1 MEESRLL
8 LVGGLLLAVGLLA
21 SLVATRLRIPG
32 LVLFLGIGML
42 VGSDG
47 LGWIDFADY
56 ELARDLGILALVLIL
71 FEGGLSAGVSEI
83 RPVLGSAVSL
93 ATVGT
98 ILTAIITGLA
108 AAWIFDLDLLEGML
122 IGSIVAATDSAA
134 IFALLRGSTLKRK
147 LARML
152 EGESG
157 TNDPVAVVLVLG
169 FIAWI
174 EDPAYGL
181 GEFAILFA
189 EEIGIGA
196 VVGVAVGAGAVFAF
210 RKARLATGGLY
221 PVASLA
227 TVGIAFGLADVL
239 HGSGFLSVYLV
250 GLALGSGSIP
260 GRQTIVTFHDGLA
273 WVAQLG
279 VFLILGLLV
288 FPSQL
293 PEYALQGTALALVL
307 CFVARPLAVFVA
319 TVWSRIPVGDTVVL
333 GWAGLRGAVPVVL
346 ATFPVIEGVP
356 EAVDYFNIVFFIV
369 LFSTILQGT
378 TFLPLAGRL
387 GATANEDPLA
397 RPVTEIG
404 SIRRLGADMVEVR
417 IREGDACVGHRVR
430 DLGLPRE
437 ALVNVLVRGDKAL
450 PPRGSTRL
458 EAGDMLHMIVRR
470 ELVGSLEPILQ
481 RWRAGPVGPV
491 GRPQRILP
499 GTAPIFTSRPWT
511 EADGDPLDPAAVL
524 GLPVVERLRRRW
536 DVPGA
541 VVVLQDGR
549 LAVTGP
555 RLVVGS
561 RDQIQNYAR
570 RIMRQTSEDDDDE
583 RAWWR
588 DVLSE
593 AAL

>member
-8 LVGGLLLAVGLLA
+8 LVGGLLLAVGILA
-21 SLVATRLRIPG
+21 SLVANRLRVPG

-47 LGWIDFADY
+47 LGWVDFADY
-56 ELARDLGILALVLIL
+56 ELARDLGVIALALIL
-71 FEGGLSAGVSEI
+71 FEGGLSAGISEI
-83 RPVLGSAVSL
+83 RPVLGTAISL
-93 ATVGT
+93 ATLGT
-98 ILTAIITGLA
+98 ILTAVITGFA
-108 AAWIFDLDLLEGML
+108 AVWIFDFGVLEGML
-122 IGSIVAATDSAA
+122 LGSIVAATDSAA
-134 IFALLRGSTLKRK
+134 IFSLLRGSTLKRR

-157 TNDPVAVVLVLG
+157 TNDPVAVVLVIG
-169 FIAWI
+169 FIEWI
-174 EDPAYGL
+174 ENPGYGITDL
-181 GEFAILFA
+181 AVLMA
-189 EEIGIGA
+189 EELVIGA
-196 VVGVAVGAGAVFAF
+196 VVGVAVGAAAVAAF
-210 RKARLATGGLY
+210 QRARVATGGLY

-227 TVGIAFGLADVL
+227 TVAIAFGLADVL

-250 GLALGSGSIP
+250 GLALGSGNVP
-260 GRQTIVTFHDGLA
+260 GRQTITTFHDGLA
-273 WVAQLG
+273 WVSQLG
-279 VFLILGLLV
+279 VFLVLGLLV

-293 PEYALQGTALALVL
+293 PEYALQGTALALFL
-307 CFVARPLAVFVA
+307 CFVARPAAVFAA
-319 TVWSRIPVGDTVVL
+319 TAFSQLRIGETAVL

-356 EAVDYFNIVFFIV
+356 EGTDYFNIVFFIV
-369 LFSTILQGT
+369 LFSTLLQGM
-378 TFLPLAGRL
+378 TFLPLAARL
-387 GATANEDPLA
+387 GATASEDPLS

-404 SIRRLGADMVEVR
+404 SIRQLGAEVIEVR
-417 IREGDACVGHRVR
+417 VREGDAVVGQRVR

-458 EAGDMLHMIVRR
+458 EAGDRLHMVVRR
-470 ELVGSLEPILQ
+470 ELVPKLEPLIR
-481 RWRAGPVGPV
+481 RWRIGPVGPP
-491 GRPQRILP
+491 GRPERVLP
-499 GTAPIFTSRPWT
+499 GTAPIFTSRPWRDV
-511 EADGDPLDPAAVL
+511 DGDPLDCAAVL
-524 GLPVVERLRRRW
+524 GIPVIEKLRRRW

-541 VVVLQDGR
+541 VYVLQDGR
-549 LAVTGP
+549 LAVSGP

-570 RIMRQTSEDDDDE
+570 RMLRETRDEDDDD

-588 DVLSE
+588 EVLSE

>member
-21 SLVATRLRIPG
+21 SLVATRLRVPG
-32 LVLFLGIGML
+32 LVLFLGIGMIA
-42 VGSDG
+42 GTDG
-47 LGWIDFADY
+47 LGWVDFADY

-71 FEGGLSAGVSEI
+71 FEGGLSAGLSEI
-83 RPVLGSAVSL
+83 RPVIGSAISL
-93 ATVGT
+93 ATLGT

-108 AAWIFDLDLLEGML
+108 AVLIFDLDLLEGML

-134 IFALLRGSTLKRK
+134 IFSLLRGSTLKRK

-174 EDPAYGL
+174 QDPAYGL
-181 GEFAILFA
+181 RDFAVLFV

-196 VVGVAVGAGAVFAF
+196 VVGVAVGSAAVFAF

-227 TVGIAFGLADVL
+227 TVGIAYGLADLL

-307 CFVARPLAVFVA
+307 CFVARPAAVFIA
-319 TVWSRIPVGDTVVL
+319 TAFSRLPVGETVVL

-346 ATFPVIEGVP
+346 ATFPVIEGIP
-356 EAVDYFNIVFFIV
+356 EAVDYFNIV
-369 LFSTILQGT
+369 
-378 TFLPLAGRL
+378 
-387 GATANEDPLA
+387 
-397 RPVTEIG
+397 
-404 SIRRLGADMVEVR
+404 
-417 IREGDACVGHRVR
+417 
-430 DLGLPRE
+430 
-437 ALVNVLVRGDKAL
+437 
-450 PPRGSTRL
+450 
-458 EAGDMLHMIVRR
+458 
-470 ELVGSLEPILQ
+470 
-481 RWRAGPVGPV
+481 
-491 GRPQRILP
+491 
-499 GTAPIFTSRPWT
+499 
-511 EADGDPLDPAAVL
+511 
-524 GLPVVERLRRRW
+524 
-536 DVPGA
+536 
-541 VVVLQDGR
+541 
-549 LAVTGP
+549 
-555 RLVVGS
+555 
-561 RDQIQNYAR
+561 
-570 RIMRQTSEDDDDE
+570 
-583 RAWWR
+583 
-588 DVLSE
+588 
-593 AAL
+593 

>member
-21 SLVATRLRIPG
+21 SLVATRLRVPG
-32 LVLFLGIGML
+32 LVLFLGIGMV

-56 ELARDLGILALVLIL
+56 ELARDLGILALALIL
-71 FEGGLSAGVSEI
+71 FEGGLSAGIAEI
-83 RPVLGSAVSL
+83 RPVMGTAISMSTL
-93 ATVGT
+93 GT
-98 ILTAIITGLA
+98 ILTAIITGFA

-134 IFALLRGSTLKRK
+134 IFSLLRGSTLKRK
-147 LARML
+147 LARIL

-157 TNDPVAVVLVLG
+157 TNDPVAVVLVIG

-181 GEFAILFA
+181 GDFAVLFA

-196 VVGVAVGAGAVFAF
+196 IVGVVVGALAVAAF

-227 TVGIAFGLADVL
+227 TVAIAFGLADVL

-279 VFLILGLLV
+279 VFLVLGLLV

-293 PEYALQGTALALVL
+293 GDYALQGTALALVL
-307 CFVARPLAVFVA
+307 CFIARPIAVFAA
-319 TVWSRIPVGDTVVL
+319 TVFSRLPVGDTVVL

-346 ATFPVIEGVP
+346 ATFPVIQGVP
-356 EAVDYFNIVFFIV
+356 GAVDYFNIVFFIV
-369 LFSTILQGT
+369 LFSTILQGM
-378 TFLPLAGRL
+378 TFLPLAARL
-387 GATANEDPLA
+387 GATADEDPLA

-404 SIRRLGADMVEVR
+404 SIRRLGADMIEVR

-437 ALVNVLVRGDKAL
+437 ALVNVLVRGDRAL

-458 EAGDMLHMIVRR
+458 EAGDRLHMVVRR
-470 ELVGSLEPILQ
+470 ELVGSLEPIIE

-499 GTAPIFTSRPWT
+499 GTAPIFTSRPWRDS
-511 EADGDPLDPAAVL
+511 DGDPLEPAAVL
-524 GLPVVERLRRRW
+524 GLPVIERLRRRW

-541 VVVLQDGR
+541 LVVLQDGR

-561 RDQIQNYAR
+561 RDQLQDYAR
-570 RIMRQTSEDDDDE
+570 RMLREMAAEREDE

>member
-1 MEESRLL
+1 MQESRLL
-8 LVGGLLLAVGLLA
+8 LVGGLLLAVGILA
-21 SLVATRLRIPG
+21 SLVANRLRIPG

-47 LGWIDFADY
+47 LGWVDFADY
-56 ELARDLGILALVLIL
+56 ELARTLGIIALALIL
-71 FEGGLSAGVSEI
+71 FEGGLSAGISEI
-83 RPVLGSAVSL
+83 RPVLGTAISL
-93 ATVGT
+93 ATLGT
-98 ILTAIITGLA
+98 ILTAVVTGLA

-134 IFALLRGSTLKRK
+134 IFSLLRGSTLKRR

-157 TNDPVAVVLVLG
+157 TNDPVAVVLVIG
-169 FIAWI
+169 FIAWL
-174 EDPAYGL
+174 EDPAYGIVDL
-181 GEFAILFA
+181 AILMV
-189 EEIGIGA
+189 EELGIGA
-196 VVGVAVGAGAVFAF
+196 IVGVVVGFAAVAAF
-210 RKARLATGGLY
+210 RRARLATGGLY

-227 TVGIAFGLADVL
+227 TVAIAFGLADVL

-250 GLALGSGSIP
+250 GLALGSGNVP
-260 GRQTIVTFHDGLA
+260 GRQTITTFHDGLA
-273 WVAQLG
+273 WVSQLG
-279 VFLILGLLV
+279 VFLVLGLLV

-293 PEYALQGTALALVL
+293 SEYALQGTALALVL
-307 CFVARPLAVFVA
+307 CFIGRPAAVLVA
-319 TVWSRIPVGDTVVL
+319 TAFSGLRLGERVAL

-356 EAVDYFNIVFFIV
+356 AGTDYFNIVFFIV
-369 LFSTILQGT
+369 LFSTLLQGS
-378 TFLPLAGRL
+378 TFLPLAARL
-387 GATANEDPLA
+387 GATASEDPVA

-404 SIRRLGADMVEVR
+404 SIRQLGAEVIEVR
-417 IREGDACVGHRVR
+417 VREGDAAVGQRVR

-437 ALVNVLVRGDKAL
+437 ALVNVLVRGDRAL

-458 EAGDMLHMIVRR
+458 EAGDRLHMVVRR
-470 ELVGSLEPILQ
+470 ELVPQLEPIIR
-481 RWRAGPVGPV
+481 RWRTGPVGPA
-491 GRPQRILP
+491 GRPERVLP
-499 GTAPIFTSRPWT
+499 GTAPVFASRPWR
-511 EADGDPLDPAAVL
+511 EADGDPLECAAVL
-524 GLPVVERLRRRW
+524 GIPVVEKLRRRW
-536 DVPGA
+536 DVDGA
-541 VVVLQDGR
+541 VYVLQDGR

-561 RDQIQNYAR
+561 REQIQNYAR
-570 RIMRQTSEDDDDE
+570 RMLRQTREDDEDE